1 MSGKIDTRAVGL
13 DTGIA
18 MIRWLTGAE
27 NLHYGLWDGLEPNAA
42 NLRAAQEAYTEKLL
56 GLLPGP
62 PCRILDIGGGAGE
75 TARKLTERGYEVE
88 IVVPSSFLASRC
100 RANAPAAQVHE
111 MTFEAF
117 ATSRRFDVC
126 LFSESFQ
133 YIPLDDGLPRAL
145 SLLQA
150 GGEVLIADC
159 FRTEAYKGRAADG
172 PKAGGGH
179 RLAQF
184 REMLS
189 RLPVDILFE
198 EDVTRSV
205 APSID
210 VEQGFFNVL
219 GHGLSRMDKELSA
232 KRPWTRWMLSRLTG
246 LFLSERRRRA
256 LVDRLTG
263 TARNSESFE
272 IYNRYLILRLKAH
285 T

>member
-1 MSGKIDTRAVGL
+1 MNGKIDTRAVGL

-42 NLRAAQEAYTEKLL
+42 NLRAAQDAYTERLFA
-56 GLLPGP
+56 LLPP
-62 PCRILDIGGGAGE
+62 APARILDIGGGAGE
-75 TARKLTERGYEVE
+75 TARKLAERGYEVE

-100 RANAPAAQVHE
+100 RANAPTALVHE

-117 ATSRRFDVC
+117 ETSRRFHVC

-133 YIPLDDGLPRAL
+133 YIPLDEGLPKAL
-145 SLLQA
+145 SVLQPA
-150 GGEVLIADC
+150 GEVLIADC
-159 FRTEAYKGRAADG
+159 FRTEAYKGRATDG

-179 RLAQF
+179 RLLAFQ
-184 REMLS
+184 EMLA
-189 RLPVDILFE
+189 RLPVDVISE

-219 GHGLSRMDKELSA
+219 GHGLARVESELSA
-232 KRPWTRWMLSRLTG
+232 KRPRMRWLLSRLIC
-246 LFLSERRRRA
+246 LFVSERRRRA
-256 LVDRLTG
+256 LLERLMG
-263 TARNSESFE
+263 TARNSQSFE
-272 IYNRYLILRLKAH
+272 IYNRYLILRLRARG
-285 T
+285 

>member
-42 NLRAAQEAYTEKLL
+42 NLRAAQDAYTEKLFV
-56 GLLPGP
+56 LLPEA
-62 PCRILDIGGGAGE
+62 PCRVLDIGGGAGE

-88 IVVPSSFLASRC
+88 VIVPSPFLASRC
-100 RANAPAAQVHE
+100 RVNAPDAQVHE
-111 MTFEAF
+111 MVFEAF
-117 ATSRRFDVC
+117 DTSRRFDVC
-126 LFSESFQ
+126 MFSESFQ
-133 YIPLDDGLPRAL
+133 YIPLEEGLPRAL
-145 SLLQA
+145 SLLNP

-159 FRTEAYKGRAADG
+159 FRTEAYMGRVADG
-172 PKAGGGH
+172 PKVGGGH

-184 REMLS
+184 RELLS

-198 EDVTRSV
+198 DDVTRSV

-210 VEQGFFNVL
+210 LEQGFFNVV
-219 GHGLSRMDKELSA
+219 GHGLSRFDAELSS
-232 KRPWTRWMLSRLTG
+232 KRPRARWLLSRLIG

-263 TARNSESFE
+263 TARNSQSFE
-272 IYNRYLILRLKAH
+272 IYNRYLILRLRARG
-285 T
+285 